1 MKHTTKITNIVLV
14 LVMLL
19 TQTVLSVHAQGENKK
34 PDPAFRDKAAH
45 IEKSHKPYYGKNAV
59 VDTYELNGIYYSVDT
74 VNGDVVEIIPDV
86 INYEITAT
94 YSEDQLRGIA
104 ELMVL
109 QFLGEKVNLN
119 KMTFSLG
126 EKIGTYFFRWEDDS
140 KKLDDDSIAFVQVG
154 LSQNGDFLN
163 FINTLPFERKSPK
176 VQLRAAN
183 GPNFIGPFNEIYAN
197 RNANTSTTYWSA
209 TGSMTSTTGGYFY
222 LYPSSICTAPY
233 CSKFLYSS
241 GSAAGGWYPNAN
253 FNTKASVFIPSTH
266 AVANVTYV
274 IKRNNLTT
282 FNISVNQNV
291 WFNTWV
297 SVTPSIVSGIKAI
310 NMASPG
316 GSEAAWDEAWVYN
329 P

>member
-1 MKHTTKITNIVLV
+1 
-14 LVMLL
+14 
-19 TQTVLSVHAQGENKK
+19 
-34 PDPAFRDKAAH
+34 
-45 IEKSHKPYYGKNAV
+45 
-59 VDTYELNGIYYSVDT
+59 
-74 VNGDVVEIIPDV
+74 
-86 INYEITAT
+86 
-94 YSEDQLRGIA
+94 
-104 ELMVL
+104 
-109 QFLGEKVNLN
+109 
-119 KMTFSLG
+119 
-126 EKIGTYFFRWEDDS
+126 
-140 KKLDDDSIAFVQVG
+140 
-154 LSQNGDFLN
+154 
-163 FINTLPFERKSPK
+163 LPFENKSPK
-176 VQLRAAN
+176 VQLRTAN
-183 GPNFIGPFNEIYAN
+183 APNFIGPFNEIYAN

-241 GSAAGGWYPNAN
+241 GNAAGGWYPNAN

-266 AVANVTYV
+266 AVASVTYV